1 MKVRKVIEVRGV
13 EIPQPFARLV
23 KVVFAPDQ
31 DNVADLTFI
40 VTAIYP
46 GGSTDCRSRDRTEL
60 IYVLSGR
67 GVFLCN
73 GQEFLL
79 EPDTAVLVERGD
91 EIQLRNPGP
100 EILRIV
106 SVYPKPIRACDLYE
120 TLLKVAQKTV
130 EEG

>member
-1 MKVRKVIEVRGV
+1 VKVRRVAEVQGV

-23 KVVFAPDQ
+23 KVVFAPDRG
-31 DNVADLTFI
+31 DVEDLTFI
-40 VTAIYP
+40 TTAIYP
-46 GGSTDCRSRDRTEL
+46 GGSTDCRFRDRTEL

-67 GVFLCN
+67 GVLLCN
-73 GQEFLL
+73 GQEFCL

-100 EILRIV
+100 EVLRIV
-106 SVYPKPIRACDLYE
+106 SVYPRPVRACDLYE
-120 TLLKVAQKTV
+120 TLLRAVQKTV